1 VITWCLSFSFR
12 LTSLSIII
20 SRSVHVAAN
29 MHNILCIYHIFFIH
43 SSVDV
48 YLCFSYIL
56 AIVNSAAMDI
66 GVHVFLQLR
75 VFTFYG
81 YMPRSGIAGSYDNSI
96 FSFLR
101 NLHTIFHS
109 GCTNLHFQQQ
119 CRRVPYSHTLT
130 SIYYLWTF

>member
-1 VITWCLSFSFR
+1 MITWCLSFSLR
-12 LTSLSIII
+12 LTSLSIVI
-20 SRSVHVAAN
+20 SRSIHVAADI
-29 MHNILCIYHIFFIH
+29 HNILCIYHIFTH

-48 YLCFSYIL
+48 YLCFFYIL
-56 AIVNSAAMDI
+56 ETVNSAAMDI
-66 GVHVFLQLR
+66 GVRVFLQLR

-81 YMPRSGIAGSYDNSI
+81 YMLRSRIAGSYDNSI

-101 NLHTIFHS
+101 NCHTIFHS